1 MGRYLL
7 FFYVGFSLL
16 SPLNL
21 TQQNVASENRSQH
34 LWASQPNVY
43 SGERERASESMLHK
57 LFTLHLRGWWNES
70 LWTSSLFCLMQP
82 DLIYNASCIPARLL
96 LCSSRQHLHLAF
108 SSLAIKLKVFPLAVQ
123 FSLPAFE
130 LPQSRSSCFLNR
142 ADQVRE
148 GENVMEKKTRH
159 FMLFFHCP
167 LCV

>member
-7 FFYVGFSLL
+7 FLYVGFSLL

-96 LCSSRQHLHLAF
+96 LCSSREHLHLAF
-108 SSLAIKLKVFPLAVQ
+108 SSLAIKLKVFPPAVQ

-130 LPQSRSSCFLNR
+130 LPQTLLLFKPSRPGQR
-142 ADQVRE
+142 GRE
-148 GENVMEKKTRH
+148 CNEKKKKA
-159 FMLFFHCP
+159 FYAFFHCP